1 MELKIKQDMNI
12 GKKIREIRLAK
23 QFTQEQTVAKMQ
35 LMGADTTRSAYA
47 KIEAG
52 LQNISV
58 RELYLI
64 KTLFAVG
71 YDDILP

>member
-1 MELKIKQDMNI
+1 M
-12 GKKIREIRLAK
+12 AK

-35 LMGADTTRSAYA
+35 LMGADITRSAYA

-64 KTLFAVG
+64 KTLFADG